1 MSRTDEELMAQ
12 CRRGTF
18 TAAEPGTEAH
28 LRGVR
33 GKRSEGLLHMAEKAD
48 TVRALLAA
56 GLDPNA
62 RDGRGRTPLM
72 GPKTA
77 ESNRLLLAAGA
88 DVRLTDDQGR
98 TALWHQ
104 ANPPDGA
111 VVGYSTPDFAALD
124 VLVAAGVARPTPAE
138 AAQWVAWAESL
149 VSAATEANDCAAFK
163 KWLGRL
169 LASG

>member
-1 MSRTDEELMAQ
+1 MSRTDDELIVQ

-18 TAAEPGTEAH
+18 TAAEPGTEAR

-33 GKRSEGLLHMAEKAD
+33 GKHGEGLLHMAEKAD

-56 GLDPNA
+56 GLEVNA

-72 GPKTA
+72 SPKTA

-88 DVRLTDDQGR
+88 DVRLTDNQGR

-104 ANPPDGA
+104 ANPPDSA
-111 VVGYSTPDFAALD
+111 VVGYVAPDFAALD
-124 VLVAAGVARPTPAE
+124 VLVAAGVMLPTPAE
-138 AAQWVAWAESL
+138 AAQWVAWAETL
-149 VSAATEANDCAAFK
+149 VSAAIEAGDCAAFK
-163 KWLGRL
+163 KWVGRL

>member
-1 MSRTDEELMAQ
+1 MCRTDDELLAQ
-12 CRRGTF
+12 CRQGTF
-18 TAAEPGTEAH
+18 TAAEPGTEAC
-28 LRGVR
+28 LREVR
-33 GKRSEGLLHMAEKAD
+33 GKHGEGLLHVAEKAD
-48 TVRALLAA
+48 TVRALLKA

-104 ANPPDGA
+104 ATPPDSA
-111 VVGYSTPDFAALD
+111 VIGYSTPDFAALD
-124 VLVAAGVARPTPAE
+124 VLVAAGVALPTPAE
-138 AAQWVAWAESL
+138 AAQWVAWAETL
-149 VSAATEANDCAAFK
+149 VSAAIEAGACAAFK
-163 KWLGRL
+163 KWVGRL